1 MMRLINALPKSMV
14 VATVIALAVLVGLG
28 TWQMARLQWKNNLI
42 AEMART
48 EALPPVPVVQLLA
61 QGRADW
67 RSVSLPSCRIEP
79 ARIIPMHSTMGAVAG
94 YRLLTACP
102 IAPGQLDML
111 VDLGFS
117 ETPDSVPANTAFL
130 PVGRLRPVDK
140 PSAFA
145 PVNDPAKNDWYSRST
160 ADMGKALKTRLRA
173 DYFLVVDVKASNLEG
188 TAIRQAPMTAPLANR
203 HLEYALTWY
212 GLAVTLLAMVF
223 AFAAQ
228 RARSSR

>member
-1 MMRLINALPKSMV
+1 MMRLINALPRNLLV
-14 VATVIALAVLVGLG
+14 VSVLAFALLCGLG
-28 TWQMARLQWKNNLI
+28 TWQMARLQWKNDLI

-48 EALPPVPVVQLLA
+48 EALSPVPVAELLTK
-61 QGRADW
+61 GHADW
-67 RSVSLPSCRIEP
+67 RSVALPACPIAP
-79 ARIIPMHSTMGAVAG
+79 KRIIPMHSTMGPVAG

-102 IAPGQLDML
+102 IAPGQPEML

-117 ETPDSVPANTAFL
+117 ENADTVPANTAIL
-130 PVGRLRPVDK
+130 PVGRLRPIDK

-145 PVNDPAKNDWYSRST
+145 PVNDPAKSDWYSRST
-160 ADMGKALKTRLRA
+160 AEMGQALKTQLRT
-173 DYFLVVDVKASNLEG
+173 DYFLVLDVKASNLEG
-188 TAIRQAPMTAPLANR
+188 PAIQQAPMTAPLANR

-228 RARSSR
+228 RARKQ

>member
-1 MMRLINALPKSMV
+1 MR
-14 VATVIALAVLVGLG
+14 VGL
-28 TWQMARLQWKNNLI
+28 RRILFL
-42 AEMART
+42 ART
-48 EALPPVPVVQLLA
+48 EALPPVPVTQLLA
-61 QGRADW
+61 QGHADW
-67 RSVSLPSCRIEP
+67 RSVALPSCQIVP

-102 IAPGQLDML
+102 VAPGQPDIL

-117 ETPDSVPANTAFL
+117 EDAKSVPASTSVL

-145 PVNDPAKNDWYSRST
+145 PVNDPAKNDWYSRSI
-160 ADMGKALKTRLRA
+160 AELGQALGTQLRT
-173 DYFLVVDVKASNLEG
+173 DYFLVLDVKASNLEVP
-188 TAIRQAPMTAPLANR
+188 AIQQAPMTAPLANR

-223 AFAAQ
+223 AFAVQ
-228 RARSSR
+228 RNRKT